1 MLKSLKRLADWK
13 KSRTFAATKQH
24 KTTKDMEEKK
34 VYKTVDELLTEEFLS
49 DWLSTASYGNIW
61 CSVFIHNDTSDSL
74 YNEAKEIKE
83 TREDEM
89 AYILKRGG
97 SILVIDEEEERDYKV
112 TYEDIKNGIQT
123 FVLNYPRQWAAI
135 VEGDADL
142 YDADILLQWIVFGEY
157 VYG

>member
-1 MLKSLKRLADWK
+1 MLKSLKRLAVSR
-13 KSRTFAATKQH
+13 KSRTFAVTKQH
-24 KTTKDMEEKK
+24 KTTKDMEEEK
-34 VYKTVDELLTEEFLS
+34 VYKTLDELLTEEFLS
-49 DWLSTASYGNIW
+49 DWLSTASYGNFW
-61 CSVFIHNDTSDSL
+61 CSVWTHSDTSDSL
-74 YNEAKEIKE
+74 YEKAKKVKD
-83 TREDEM
+83 TREGEL
-89 AYILKRGG
+89 AYVLKRGG
-97 SILVIDEEEERDYKV
+97 SICVVDNEEEREYKV